1 MINMML
7 TAKRPSNT
15 ITIITELLEEAEL
28 IADTKFKA
36 KRNAPIAAAMLR
48 TKWKWPTTKYVS

>member
-48 TKWKWPTTKYVS
+48 TKWK